1 VTAIDVDHLRTWIGR
16 ERVKR
21 DDLSPFRAQALAAAL
36 DRASGPQIGA
46 TLPPAWQWLY
56 FVDTPRASDT
66 GVDGHP
72 KVGDFLPPV
81 PLPRRMWAAGR
92 FVLERPLRLGEVAEQ
107 RSVIRA
113 VDIKEGKTGTL
124 VFVTVEHDIMQNG
137 QRCLLEEQS
146 LVYRSMPDGS
156 APPISGERAP
166 ADMDWTMT
174 VEPNPLL
181 LFRYSALTYNGH
193 RIHYDR
199 DYAMR
204 QEHYPALVVHG
215 PLLATLMCELVATKL
230 PEARI
235 KDFQFRAKRPTFD
248 TNAFNVCG
256 KRDGAK
262 LTLWTVADGGFIG
275 MSAAAVLEEGP

>member
-1 VTAIDVDHLRTWIGR
+1 VTAIDIDHLRTWIGR

-36 DRASGPQIGA
+36 DRASQPQIGD
-46 TLPPAWQWLY
+46 TLPPAWQWVY

-66 GVDGHP
+66 GVDGHS

-81 PLPRRMWAAGR
+81 PLQRRMWAAGR
-92 FVLERPLRLGEVAEQ
+92 FMVERPLRLGEVAEQ
-107 RSVIRA
+107 RSVIRS

-124 VFVTVEHDIMQNG
+124 VFVSVEHHIMQNG
-137 QRCLLEEQS
+137 QRCMTEDQD
-146 LVYRSMPDGS
+146 LVYRSMPDRS
-156 APPISGERAP
+156 APPISGEPAP
-166 ADMDWTMT
+166 ADTDWIMT
-174 VEPNPLL
+174 VEPNSLL

-215 PLLATLMCELVATKL
+215 PLLATLMCELVETKL

-235 KDFQFRAKRPTFD
+235 KDFRYRAKRPTFD
-248 TNAFNVCG
+248 TNTFNVCG

-275 MSAAAVLEEGP
+275 MSAAAILEESP

>member
-1 VTAIDVDHLRTWIGR
+1 VTGIDVDHLRTWIGR

-36 DRASGPQIGA
+36 DRASRPQIGDM
-46 TLPPAWQWLY
+46 LPPAWQWMY

-81 PLPRRMWAAGR
+81 PLPRRMWASGR
-92 FVLERPLRLGEVAEQ
+92 FVMERPLCLGEVAEQ
-107 RSVIRA
+107 RSVIRS
-113 VDIKEGKTGTL
+113 VDVKEGKTGTL
-124 VFVTVEHDIMQNG
+124 VFVTVQHQIMQNG
-137 QRCLLEEQS
+137 QRCLIEDQS
-146 LVYRSMPDGS
+146 LVYRSMPDGPAS
-156 APPISGERAP
+156 PISGEPAP
-166 ADMDWTMT
+166 ADADWTMT
-174 VEPNPLL
+174 VAPNPLL

-199 DYAMR
+199 DYAIR

-215 PLLATLMCELVATKL
+215 PLLATLMCELLAMKL
-230 PEARI
+230 PNARI
-235 KDFQFRAKRPTFD
+235 KDFQYRAQRPTFD
-248 TNAFNVCG
+248 TNAFPVCG

-262 LTLWTVADGGFIG
+262 VTLWTVADGFIG
-275 MSAAAVLEEGP
+275 MSAAAILEESP